1 MTNKKTIIIESNA
14 ADLARKGAEMF
25 TRAAKE
31 SVELHG
37 RFAVAI
43 SGGSTPR
50 FMHRTLVEE
59 PYLSDIP
66 WQKTHIFWVDERCV
80 PENDPASNY
89 GAATKDFLNMVP
101 VPEAHVYP
109 MPGKLSPE
117 KGAQKYQKMLIDF
130 FHLDDD
136 RFPIF
141 DLIFLGMGADG
152 HTASLFPGDR
162 ALDEKKRLV
171 AAVKG
176 GDPNV
181 NRLTM
186 TLPVLNR
193 SRQIIL
199 LVSGKGKTA
208 ALKTVFEGDRDRLPV
223 QKIHA
228 VDGELT
234 WLLDREAASLL
245 QGKMMAS

>member
-1 MTNKKTIIIESNA
+1 MTNKKTIIIEPNA

-31 SVELHG
+31 SAGLSG

-89 GAATKDFLNMVP
+89 GAAIKDFLNMVP

-117 KGAQKYQKMLIDF
+117 KGAQKYQKMLKDF
-130 FHLDDD
+130 FHMDAG

-162 ALDEKKRLV
+162 ALDENKRPV
-171 AAVKG
+171 VAVKG

-199 LVSGKGKTA
+199 LVSGKGKA
-208 ALKTVFEGDRDRLPV
+208 ATLKTVFEDDKARLPV